1 MQATLDD
8 FQVLLLRR
16 LYDECLR
23 DESTAPDFR
32 ELMRDQ
38 ASKLGGT
45 WYGETYDDFTAL
57 GLLDPRASGEDF
69 RAGAIRATLCE
80 GSMVRRVDGQ
90 DGWCGLIR

>member
-8 FQVLLLRR
+8 FQVLRLRR

-69 RAGAIRATLCE
+69 GPAPFGRLSAKGRWFVESMGKTAGA
-80 GSMVRRVDGQ
+80 G
-90 DGWCGLIR
+90 